1 MGNLCV
7 IRASHRRPLL
17 AVKMLGTECCVI
29 TKKKSIVNQTL
40 SNSPFNVY
48 NLYEVQMMMRCVTLI
63 FSFCQLYPGI
73 KQITYANTF
82 RCFQLVH
89 SIISSNFFFDI
100 YFSIHWNN
108 NTQTEIECE

>member
-1 MGNLCV
+1 MYT
-7 IRASHRRPLL
+7 IY
-17 AVKMLGTECCVI
+17 EC
-29 TKKKSIVNQTL
+29 
-40 SNSPFNVY
+40 
-48 NLYEVQMMMRCVTLI
+48 QMTMMRCVTLI